1 MKLDAIPVVAVSA
14 PGPHAALTGN
24 AGVVLREIAEKVR
37 MLVDAGEASTIDLLA
52 MPLTAADLDW
62 LRESLGN
69 GETHI
74 SLNAGGES
82 RLDETSCPGVWWVT
96 HHNGQGGVA
105 SAFIEVAVVPELVK
119 APIDDVA
126 AGLDR
131 LNLLISDLS

>member
-1 MKLDAIPVVAVSA
+1 MKLDSIPIVSVPA
-14 PGPHAALTGN
+14 PGLAAGLSGN
-24 AGVVLREIAEKVR
+24 APVVLREIAQKVR
-37 MLVDAGEASTIDLLA
+37 RLVDAGEASTIDLLA

-74 SLNAGGES
+74 SLDAGGES

-96 HHNGQGGVA
+96 HHNGQGAVA

-126 AGLDR
+126 AGLER
-131 LNLLISDLS
+131 LDLLISDLG

>member
-1 MKLDAIPVVAVSA
+1 
-14 PGPHAALTGN
+14 
-24 AGVVLREIAEKVR
+24 
-37 MLVDAGEASTIDLLA
+37 
-52 MPLTAADLDW
+52 MPLTAADLEW

-74 SLNAGGES
+74 SLDAGGES

-126 AGLDR
+126 AGLER
-131 LNLLISDLS
+131 LDLLISDLG

>member
-1 MKLDAIPVVAVSA
+1 MKLDRIPIVSVPA
-14 PGPHAALTGN
+14 PGLAAGLSGN
-24 AGVVLREIAEKVR
+24 APVVLREIAQKVR
-37 MLVDAGEASTIDLLA
+37 RLVDANEASTIDLLA

-74 SLNAGGES
+74 SLDAGGES

-96 HHNGQGGVA
+96 HHNGQGAVA

-126 AGLDR
+126 AGLER
-131 LNLLISDLS
+131 LDLLISDLG

>member
-37 MLVDAGEASTIDLLA
+37 LLVDAGEASTIDLLA
-52 MPLTAADLDW
+52 MPLSAADLAW
-62 LRESLGN
+62 LRERLGA
-69 GETHI
+69 GEVRITLDAEGES
-74 SLNAGGES
+74 SLN
-82 RLDETSCPGVWWVT
+82 ETSCPGVWWVT
-96 HHNGQGGVA
+96 HRNAQGGVA
-105 SAFIEVAVVPELVK
+105 SAFIEVAVVPELAK

-131 LNLLISDLS
+131 LDLLISDLS

>member
-1 MKLDAIPVVAVSA
+1 MNADATPPCPLWCVTHQTPGQLVSSSLDSPPASRLMWVS
-14 PGPHAALTGN
+14 PFPRDSRSHS
-24 AGVVLREIAEKVR
+24 R
-37 MLVDAGEASTIDLLA
+37 S
-52 MPLTAADLDW
+52 ADLEW

-74 SLNAGGES
+74 SLDAGGES

-126 AGLDR
+126 AGLER
-131 LNLLISDLS
+131 LDLLISDLG